1 MELLRLNKNI
11 TLEYVA
17 DQFGLVLKKD
27 QKIIKINLYSNK
39 EFEILDNAYLHYSQK
54 IAEYIADHFQALIKL
69 YRS

>member
-11 TLEYVA
+11 TLEYMA

-39 EFEILDNAYLHYSQK
+39 EFEILDNAYLQYSQK